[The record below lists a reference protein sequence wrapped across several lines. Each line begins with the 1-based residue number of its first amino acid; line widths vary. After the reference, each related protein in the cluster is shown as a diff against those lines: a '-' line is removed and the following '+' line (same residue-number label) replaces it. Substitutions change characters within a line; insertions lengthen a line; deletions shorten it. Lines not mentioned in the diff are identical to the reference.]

1 MSTVS
6 VDPTVAYRPK
16 PILELLLKENILGSF
31 RSKETPAGITTKFIK
46 KNVFDEPVSG
56 ASCIKRLTVAS
67 AVACVL
73 VINIELML
81 FTPSP
86 GNNNSISTP
95 EATPL

>member
-31 RSKETPAGITTKFIK
+31 KSKETPATKFIK